1 MNYRIERGG
10 GTTGGQLEEEAF
22 GSIKV
27 EHSVETGEAL
37 GVMEQVH
44 SYMSFND
51 SIEIIERVSEKD
63 KYDPTKPRTKFSQDL
78 FSAVS
83 MQLLSEQDQ
92 AYNRVAKFT
101 PGLKEIK
108 AEGLKFYTA
117 ILKSTVGYRKE
128 NWRDKTIAD
137 YQHGTDAFFE
147 LERNGRKI
155 IVTLNAT
162 ENPKHNEKANLTFYF
177 PGGMVDP
184 QTKEAQ
190 KRYDEDVS
198 ATANLIA
205 ERLKN
210 PSERFD
216 SEFLTFEN
224 LD

>member
-1 MNYRIERGG
+1 MNYHIERGG

-44 SYMSFND
+44 SYMPFND
-51 SIEIIERVSEKD
+51 AIEIIERVSEKD
-63 KYDPTKPRTKFSQDL
+63 KYDPVKPRTKFSRDL

-83 MQLLSEQDQ
+83 MQLLSEQDR
-92 AYNRVAKFT
+92 AYNKVAKFT

-137 YQHGTDAFFE
+137 YQHGVDAFFE
-147 LERNGRKI
+147 LEKDGRKTV
-155 IVTLNAT
+155 VTLNAT
-162 ENPKHNEKANLTFYF
+162 EDPNHNKKAGIIFYF

-184 QTKEAQ
+184 ETKKGEEQYA
-190 KRYDEDVS
+190 EDIS
-198 ATANLIA
+198 ATAELIA
-205 ERLKN
+205 KRLIN
-210 PSERFD
+210 PNEHFE

-224 LD
+224 AD